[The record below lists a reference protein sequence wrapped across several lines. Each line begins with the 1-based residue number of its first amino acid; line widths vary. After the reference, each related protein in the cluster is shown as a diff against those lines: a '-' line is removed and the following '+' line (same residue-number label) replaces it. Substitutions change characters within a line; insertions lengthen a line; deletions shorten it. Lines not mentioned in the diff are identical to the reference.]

1 MSVWRRSF
9 LFHIGAWVFLALS
22 ALFVKPIAYAPL
34 TVIIFVLV
42 LFPHFLKEA
51 LGISRDYSIGGVVLS
66 ILAAAG
72 LLYFIAAFR
81 RWIDGESGML
91 AAMAHLVILLLGL
104 FGTAL
109 VGQFNFPYRE

>member
-1 MSVWRRSF
+1 MSVWQRSF

-22 ALFVKPIAYAPL
+22 ALFVKPVAYAPL
-34 TVIIFVLV
+34 AIIVFFLLV
-42 LFPHFLKEA
+42 LPYLVKEA
-51 LGISRDYSIGGVVLS
+51 LGISRDYSIESVIFFV
-66 ILAAAG
+66 LAALG
-72 LLYFIAAFR
+72 LLYFIVAFR

-91 AAMAHLVILLLGL
+91 LAMAHFVILLLGL